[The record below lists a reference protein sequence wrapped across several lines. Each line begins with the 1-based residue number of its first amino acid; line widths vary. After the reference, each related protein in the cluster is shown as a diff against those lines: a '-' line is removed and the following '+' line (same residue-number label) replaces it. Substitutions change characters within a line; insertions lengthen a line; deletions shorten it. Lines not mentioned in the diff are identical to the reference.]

1 MNTQIPYNLPI
12 EILAYLDEQDLI
24 NALYSAL
31 EEV

>member
-1 MNTQIPYNLPI
+1 MFSTTYILPP

-31 EEV
+31 EEG